1 MAIYG
6 RNTIGASWINFEARR
21 RGRSITL
28 SGTETA
34 LKISA
39 QIRSVGTAVN
49 GTRCALYNDSDDLLA
64 YQSDVLAGFTDTT
77 GAWRDY
83 VFTSSVAA
91 GTYWLTIF
99 AEGISG
105 GANTVEIAYDTVGAD
120 AALYEDWFNDGSVW
134 PTQEPSLV
142 GQDAGEGNTKDISL
156 YLETGSASN
165 VGQSW
170 QQKGGMGPM
179 VSM

>member
-6 RNTIGASWINFEARR
+6 RNTIGASWVEFEAKR

-28 SGTETA
+28 TGTETA

-39 QIRSVGTAVN
+39 YIRSQGAPAN
-49 GTRCALYNDSDDLLA
+49 GTRAALYNDSDDLLA

-77 GAWRDY
+77 GQWRDF

-99 AEGISG
+99 GEFISG
-105 GANTVEIAYDTVGAD
+105 GANTVQIAYDDVAGN
-120 AALYEDWFNDGSVW
+120 AALYEDWFNDGTVW
-134 PTQEPSLV
+134 PTQQPSLA
-142 GQDAGEGNTKDISL
+142 GQDAGEGNTKDISI
-156 YLETGSASN
+156 YLETSSGGGGGSTAA
-165 VGQSW
+165 VAW
-170 QQKGGMGPM
+170 LRA
-179 VSM
+179 